1 MKKYKIIFFILKWLL
16 LGPIA
21 YTMYKAVYSHQW
33 DLASFAAI
41 AFLGI
46 DKFYMKDSK

>member
-1 MKKYKIIFFILKWLL
+1 MKKYKIIFFIIKWLF

-21 YTMYKAVYSHQW
+21 YTMYKATCSHQW

-41 AFLGI
+41 VFLGI
-46 DKFYMKDSK
+46 DKFYIKNPE